1 MRILVADNR
10 ARTRFALR
18 TLLGQRP
25 GLCIAGEAT
34 DAAGLLAQV
43 EAACPDLVLLDWGLR
58 DLVVDDLLPGLRT
71 LCPGL
76 RVIALSGRAEDEA
89 TVLAAGA
96 DAFVWKADPADCLLA
111 AIDDYSCREPG
122 LWVGGHRE

>member
-25 GLCIAGEAT
+25 GLCIVGEAT

-58 DLVVDDLLPGLRT
+58 DLVADDLLPGLRT

-96 DAFVWKADPADCLLA
+96 DAFVCKADPADCLLA
-111 AIDDYSCREPG
+111 AIDDSSCREPG
-122 LWVGGHRE
+122 RWVGGYRE